1 MELDGWYGGTVE
13 RWYGGTVERWYA
25 VGHPTE
31 RG

>member
-1 MELDGWYGGTVE
+1 VERWNGGTVE
-13 RWYGGTVERWYA
+13 RWNGGTVERWNA